1 MKRIHQLTMVTSNG
15 GASGDKP
22 LATKRDLPRKLIM
35 MSKHNN
41 KQNGNDGRGLE
52 RSLVNALN
60 SGNPV
65 VVVGAIAIVAI
76 LVIGRL
82 A

>member
-15 GASGDKP
+15 GASGDRP
-22 LATKRDLPRKLIM
+22 LATKRDLPRKLII

-41 KQNGNDGRGLE
+41 KQNCNDGRGLE
-52 RSLVNALN
+52 RSLGNALN

-76 LVIGRL
+76 LVIGKL